1 MCHVI
6 YYKVPYIVMRGD
18 KKVNDELGV
27 KKLLAL
33 GVSHEELEANLLK
46 YCSKCLIEIP
56 WLVDQTWIPLEKK
69 K

>member
-1 MCHVI
+1 
-6 YYKVPYIVMRGD
+6 MRGD

-56 WLVDQTWIPLEKK
+56 WLVDHTWIPLDKK